1 VSHRDE
7 LLSLEDAGWRELS
20 ARLHRLTEGDWVRP
34 GVNGEWTPKDMIAHI
49 ALWHASA
56 TDRLGSYRMTGAI
69 PPLPAAVD
77 DINREQFERSR
88 DLTVKEARAMS
99 GAARHRFRE
108 EIAMLPDDPEERL
121 SMLIIGDGSEHYD
134 EHIPQFDAFLGD
146 A

>member
-1 VSHRDE
+1 VSHRNE
-7 LLSLEDAGWRELS
+7 LLAQEDAGWQELS
-20 ARLHRLTEGDWVRP
+20 ARLHRLAEDDWVRP
-34 GVNGEWTPKDMIAHI
+34 GVNGAWTPKDMIAHI

-56 TDRLGSYRMTGAI
+56 TDRLESYRMTGII
-69 PPLPAAVD
+69 PPLPAPVD
-77 DINREQFERSR
+77 DINKEQFERGR
-88 DLTVKEARAMS
+88 DLTVHEARAMS

-108 EIAMLPDDPEERL
+108 EIALLAGDPEERL

>member
-7 LLSLEDAGWRELS
+7 LLSLEDAGWQALS
-20 ARLHRLTEGDWVRP
+20 ARLHRLAEGDWVRP

-56 TDRLGSYRMTGAI
+56 TDRLESYRMTGTI
-69 PPLPAAVD
+69 PPLPAPVD
-77 DINREQFERSR
+77 DINREQFERGR

-108 EIAMLPDDPEERL
+108 EIALLPDDPEERL